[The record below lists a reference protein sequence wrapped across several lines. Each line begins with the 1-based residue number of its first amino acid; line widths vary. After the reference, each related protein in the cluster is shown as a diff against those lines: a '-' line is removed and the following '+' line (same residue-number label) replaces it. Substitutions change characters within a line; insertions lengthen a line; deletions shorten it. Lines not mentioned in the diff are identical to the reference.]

1 MDLSKE
7 FMEKVRP
14 KVGLSMIRLGRKF
27 DGGYVLPELVL
38 SKCKVCIS
46 LGYGYD
52 SSFEYDFLNISSENS
67 VHLFDSDINLVYCL
81 KGIFVDIVKILK
93 MQRAYLMH
101 RVKELIKYIIL
112 RTNPRI
118 QYTVARIG
126 AQTDLNTL
134 SLNQLMF
141 KQNSKSVLLKIDI
154 EGSEYEILNHALEN
168 LSEVKCLII
177 EFHEIDTRMIEFL
190 SILDLIMSEFILVNT
205 HINNSGKIRL
215 GIPSTL
221 ELCFIRKHLV
231 NQEKLLAANEI
242 PSKLDFPC
250 RPQIPDI
257 RFTF

>member
-14 KVGLSMIRLGRKF
+14 KIGLPMIRLGRNF

-38 SKCKVCIS
+38 SECKVCIS
-46 LGYGYD
+46 LGYGFD
-52 SSFEYDFLNISSENS
+52 SSFEYDFLNISSQNR
-67 VHLFDSDINLVYCL
+67 VYLFDSDINLVHCL
-81 KGIFVDIVKILK
+81 KGILFDIVKILK
-93 MQRAYLMH
+93 KHKNYPIH

-126 AQTDLNTL
+126 AASNPDTL

-141 KQNSKSVLLKIDI
+141 KQNSNSILMKIDI
-154 EGSEYEILNHALEN
+154 EGSEYETLNYALEN
-168 LSEVKCLII
+168 LSKVKCLII
-177 EFHEIDTRMIEFL
+177 EFHEIDTRMTEFL
-190 SILDLIMSEFILVNT
+190 SILDLIMSEFILINT
-205 HINNSGKIRL
+205 HINNSGKIL
-215 GIPSTL
+215 FGIPSTL
-221 ELCFIRKHLV
+221 ELCFIRKNLV
-231 NQEKLLAANEI
+231 NQESLWPATEI

-257 RFTF
+257 FFTF